1 MFRLTVAYP
10 AKEDGHFDFEYYTS
24 KHMPMVEKFI
34 GADVERIETS
44 RGMAG
49 AGGGAA
55 PYTCIGQ
62 IYLKSLDS
70 FGAAME
76 KHGGEIMGDIP
87 NYTNIEPVVQI
98 EELV

>member
-1 MFRLTVAYP
+1 MFRLTVTYP
-10 AKEDGHFDFEYYTS
+10 AKEGGHFDFAYYRD
-24 KHMPMVEKFI
+24 KHIPMVEKYI
-34 GADVERIETS
+34 GSDVERSEIS
-44 RGMAG
+44 KGIAG
-49 AGGGAA
+49 AGDGGA

-62 IYLKSLDS
+62 IYLKSLDG

-76 KHGGEIMGDIP
+76 KHAGEIMGDVP

>member
-10 AKEDGHFDFEYYTS
+10 AKEGGQFDFDYYAG
-24 KHMPMVEKFI
+24 KHIPMVEKFI
-34 GADVERIETS
+34 GADVERSEIS
-44 RGMAG
+44 KGMAG

-62 IYLKSLDS
+62 IYLKSLDG
-70 FGAAME
+70 FHAALENHGA
-76 KHGGEIMGDIP
+76 EIMGDVP
-87 NYTNIEPVVQI
+87 NYTNIEPIVQI